1 MGAPAALAVQR
12 WLRGRSMA
20 HVFIAANVVVF
31 VVSILWT
38 GRAALDPRGSFF
50 AFLGPSDAVL
60 DALGACDPYSVI
72 ERQEYWRLLTAA
84 FLHVGLVHI
93 VFNSLAIRALG
104 QILEELYGP
113 VRFTVLYMGSAIVG
127 NLAIVLGGAPAVGA
141 SGAVFG
147 MLGAGVAFGTRRG
160 GTFGALLRGEF
171 GRWVLYN
178 VLFTFAVPGISIA
191 GHLGGLGGGFVLGW
205 VLTPPVRRSAA
216 ASAAPPWLTLLAAL
230 LLILVPV
237 SFGASVLTALGFFGD
252 VRTGA
257 AGRRSGATAL
267 TDLPLTPRAFNEIG
281 LENWIVAVPERW
293 GIVYTSPQALAFAGK
308 SGAVLLVERVNTEGD
323 RDPVELVEGRVG
335 ADWRRVEIL
344 GDRGPG
350 AATLTFERPDGY
362 TAGGAARRF
371 VHARLAGTGT
381 WLVVTCDAAAR
392 VDPATLRDFF
402 ERVVESIRKA

>member
-1 MGAPAALAVQR
+1 
-12 WLRGRSMA
+12 MA

-50 AFLGPSDAVL
+50 AFLGPSEAVL
-60 DALGACDPYSVI
+60 HALGACDPYSVI

-93 VFNSLAIRALG
+93 IFNSLAIRALG

-113 VRFTVLYMGSAIVG
+113 VRFTVLYMGAAIVG

-237 SFGASVLTALGFFGD
+237 SFGASVLTSLGFFGEA
-252 VRTGA
+252 RAGA
-257 AGRRSGATAL
+257 AGRRSGAIPL
-267 TDLPLTPRAFNEIG
+267 RDLPLTPRAFNEIG

-293 GIVYTSPQALAFAGK
+293 GVVYTSPEALAFAGK
-308 SGAVLLVERVNTEGD
+308 SGAVLLVERVE
-323 RDPVELVEGRVG
+323 VEGNPDGVQLLERRMG
-335 ADWRRVEIL
+335 ADWRRVETHE
-344 GDRGPG
+344 DRGPD
-350 AATLTFERPDGY
+350 AATLAFARPEGY
-362 TAGGAARRF
+362 AAGGAARRL
-371 VHARLAGTGT
+371 VHARRVGGAT
-381 WLVVTCDAAAR
+381 WLVLTCDAGPS
-392 VDPATLRDFF
+392 VDPANLRDFF
-402 ERVVESIRKA
+402 ERIVDSVRKA